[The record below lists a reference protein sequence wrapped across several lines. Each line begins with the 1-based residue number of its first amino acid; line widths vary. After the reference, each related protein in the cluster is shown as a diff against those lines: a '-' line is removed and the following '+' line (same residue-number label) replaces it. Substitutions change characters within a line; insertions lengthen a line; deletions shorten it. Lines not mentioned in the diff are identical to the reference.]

1 MAEPDSHAASD
12 HRVLS
17 TRTALLFFGLA
28 SVLLAGWT
36 WSLGSHPFQRSLDQ
50 IPWFELMHGV
60 TALGDGGFAL
70 VIALW
75 LTLRGSSRSEWIVF
89 VVGFAAAALVPQI
102 GKNFIWP
109 DAMRPY
115 AAVQGLRLSQVLDP
129 ALYKSFPSGHSSVG
143 AFFALFLA
151 YRKPSWRWLYIM
163 LGIAVGLSRL
173 ALHYH
178 WTEDVVAGWTV
189 GLCSAWLAER
199 TLGPKLNIH
208 GTT

>member
-1 MAEPDSHAASD
+1 MAEPNSHPASD

-17 TRTALLFFGLA
+17 TRAAFALFTAA
-28 SVLLAGWT
+28 SVALAFWT
-36 WSLGSHPFQRSLDQ
+36 WSLGSHEFQRSLDQ
-50 IPWFELMHGV
+50 FPWFELMHGV

-70 VIALW
+70 VIVLW
-75 LTLRGSSRSEWIVF
+75 LALRGSSRSEWTAF

-115 AAVQGLRLSQVLDP
+115 AAVQGVRLSQLLDP

-151 YRKPSWRWLYIM
+151 YRKPSWRWLYLV
-163 LGIAVGLSRL
+163 LGIAVGFSRL
-173 ALHYH
+173 ALHFH
-178 WTEDVVAGWTV
+178 WTEDVVAGWAV
-189 GLCSAWLAER
+189 GLCAAWLAER
-199 TLGPKLNIH
+199 TLGPKLDTH